1 MRKRPFSRGVR
12 IRTTLVLAL
21 LPWTMSACAG
31 SPGTEIH
38 KLGDQRPRSL
48 ILVTIDT
55 LRADRVGVLAGG
67 SATGDV
73 TPALDALGRSGTVFL
88 DATAHAPLT
97 LPSHASILTGRYPLA
112 HGVHDNGGFRL
123 TADVATMA
131 TALHDAGFQTA
142 AFVSSFVLRASAGL
156 SRGFDRY
163 DDRFEGAGRAHQT
176 ASELERRGPETARE
190 AARWLATAPPRFF
203 LWVHFYD
210 PHAPYDP
217 PPAFAARFPGRPY
230 DGEVA
235 TADFA
240 LSVLVNALSP
250 DRRAGT
256 LIVVT
261 GDHGES
267 LGEHGE
273 SEHGVLLY
281 DATLHVPLVMTGPG
295 IAAGARIA
303 RQVRHVD
310 LVPTLAQLLSVKPP
324 STLDGISL
332 VPVLASS
339 ATSAGAGEPPAS
351 YAESR
356 FGELHF
362 GWSPL
367 RSVRDGT
374 WKYIE
379 SPAPRL
385 FQLSADP
392 AELDNR
398 RDARPDTAAGMAR
411 VLAVMSARGDSA
423 TGATP
428 AANADAS
435 ERLRTLGYV
444 SGRVTI
450 GSATSGRSGGE
461 DPNQEIARYEAY
473 VKAFNEGLA
482 NLEQGQLRAAEAS
495 FRRLARDYPLAFE
508 AHQYLGRAL
517 AARRAFVDAA
527 AEYDVAIR
535 LSRQEPALYF
545 DAARALA
552 DAAQFDRAFALTAEG
567 RKLEPSSYSGALTEG
582 LVARAAGQTDRA
594 ERALHEAVTLNP
606 TLSVAH
612 LELGR
617 IAEARR
623 DLDGARRE
631 YQHALDGDE
640 TLTAAREGLDRLRP

>member
-1 MRKRPFSRGVR
+1 
-12 IRTTLVLAL
+12 
-21 LPWTMSACAG
+21 MSACAG
-31 SPGTEIH
+31 SQRTEIH
-38 KLGDQRPRSL
+38 NVGDSQRRSL
-48 ILVTIDT
+48 ILVTVDT
-55 LRADRVGVLAGG
+55 LRADHVGVLAGG
-67 SATGDV
+67 SATGEV
-73 TPALDALGRSGTVFL
+73 TPALDALGRSGAVFL

-97 LPSHASILTGRYPLA
+97 LPSHASILTGRYPPA

-123 TADVATMA
+123 AADVPTLA

-190 AARWLATAPPRFF
+190 AARWLAKAPPRFF

-235 TADFA
+235 TADLA
-240 LSVLVNALSP
+240 LSVLVNALAS
-250 DRRAGT
+250 DRRADT

-273 SEHGVLLY
+273 SEHGILLY
-281 DATLHVPLVMTGPG
+281 DATLHVPLVMNGPG
-295 IAAGARIA
+295 IAAGIRIG

-310 LVPTLAQLLSVKPP
+310 LVPTLAELLSVKPP
-324 STLDGISL
+324 STLDGVSL
-332 VPVLASS
+332 VPVLARS
-339 ATSAGAGEPPAS
+339 ATSAGAHEPPAS

-367 RSVRDGT
+367 RSIRDGT

-411 VLAVMSARGDSA
+411 VLAAMSARGDSA
-423 TGATP
+423 TGARP
-428 AANADAS
+428 AADADAS
-435 ERLRTLGYV
+435 ERMRSLGYV
-444 SGRVTI
+444 SGRVAL
-450 GSATSGRSGGE
+450 GSATSGGSGGE

-517 AARRAFVDAA
+517 AARGAFVNAA
-527 AEYDVAIR
+527 AEYDVAIG
-535 LSRQEPALYF
+535 LSPQEPALYF

-567 RKLEPSSYSGALTEG
+567 RRLEPSSYFGALTEG

-617 IAEARR
+617 IAESRR

-640 TLTAAREGLDRLRP
+640 TLAAAREGLVRLRP